1 MKVALHMFA
10 YLSQSVFLWVE
21 RWFIIDRFN
30 VIGRDLSR
38 EAHGDRT
45 TALCE
50 SAQPFLRTSGP
61 GAEYRARRPQGPL
74 EVVIKLITSHFRI
87 DPFDSTTLGENAG
100 IRSVEVAP
108 GENPYG
114 KEIRPLPGHNRK
126 VTRLDALHEEPDL
139 PGVTTDHVQGTIRI
153 EKPQSLSEPIPASY
167 AGDVFPETEPEIVK
181 GGEKLGHVAEE
192 KWTTIVTERASLARV
207 GRRTRGGGKGYRCEL
222 GVFWFI
228 RGLGWSVLAATPET
242 VAVAIHLQDVDVVGE
257 PVQQRAGQPL
267 RSEDLGPLVE
277 GQVGGH

>member
-1 MKVALHMFA
+1 MEVALHMSA

-87 DPFDSTTLGENAG
+87 DPFDSTTLGENTG

-114 KEIRPLPGHNRK
+114 KEIRPFPGHNRK

-153 EKPQSLSEPIPASY
+153 EKPQSLSEPIPARY
-167 AGDVFPETEPEIVK
+167 AGDVFPETEPDAQEAVVQSLWLPLTPAPTPNNPSRHANLNL
-181 GGEKLGHVAEE
+181 EKIRRIRIPNSAQHYTSEFPKARERTTRNLSVVRTTELHTAHEE
-192 KWTTIVTERASLARV
+192 R
-207 GRRTRGGGKGYRCEL
+207 GNHHRRHGDE
-222 GVFWFI
+222 
-228 RGLGWSVLAATPET
+228 SET
-242 VAVAIHLQDVDVVGE
+242 G
-257 PVQQRAGQPL
+257 
-267 RSEDLGPLVE
+267 
-277 GQVGGH
+277 